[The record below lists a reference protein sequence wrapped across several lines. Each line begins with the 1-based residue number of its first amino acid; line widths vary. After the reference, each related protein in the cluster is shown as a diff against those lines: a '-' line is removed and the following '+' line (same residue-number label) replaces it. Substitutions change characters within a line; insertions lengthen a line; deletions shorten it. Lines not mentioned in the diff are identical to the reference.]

1 MEKASFAE
9 RFMAWLVDIVVLAVL
24 AGGLMLLFSLIA
36 GLGSAS
42 ESNILAFLTATLL
55 VIGLVVLVFL
65 QFLYYGYFWSKGGSS
80 PGMKLFRIK
89 VVRRKTGA
97 PVSFARAG
105 LRGSLGYWISTVV
118 FYLGF
123 IWAAFDADSEAWH
136 DKIFDTW
143 VVSQE

>member
-1 MEKASFAE
+1 MEKASFVE
-9 RFMAWLVDIVVLAVL
+9 RLLAWLVDTVVLAVL
-24 AGGLMLLFSLIA
+24 AGVLMLVFSLLI
-36 GLGSAS
+36 GLGSGS
-42 ESNILAFLTATLL
+42 ESNVIAFLTATLL
-55 VIGLVVLVFL
+55 VVGLVVLAFL
-65 QFLYYGYFWSKGGSS
+65 QFLYFGYFWSKGGSS

-89 VVRRKTGA
+89 VIRRKTGA

-118 FYLGF
+118 FYLGY
-123 IWAAFDADSEAWH
+123 IWAAFDADDEAWH